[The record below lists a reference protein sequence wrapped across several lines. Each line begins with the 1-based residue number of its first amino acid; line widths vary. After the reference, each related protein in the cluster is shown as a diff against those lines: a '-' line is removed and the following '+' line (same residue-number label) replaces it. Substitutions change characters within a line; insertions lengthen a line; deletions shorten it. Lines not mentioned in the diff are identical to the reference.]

1 MTGERPIPLVD
12 LGAQHATIAADVRGA
27 IDRVLTAQQFIL
39 GPEVAA
45 LESDIAAYSR
55 TSHGIGVSSGTDALL
70 VALMALG
77 VGPGDEVITTPYS
90 FIATAA
96 CIARLGARAVFVD
109 IDPVSYAID
118 PAGVAAAFT
127 DRTKAV
133 LPVHLYGQMA
143 DMTRLL
149 ELSRPRGI
157 AVVEDAAQAIGAERD
172 GVRSGQSG
180 TLGTLSFFP
189 SKNLGAAGDGGM
201 VLTSDEALARRVRL
215 LRNHGQAPKYFSEA
229 LGGNFRLDALQAAIL
244 RAKLPYLDG
253 WIAARQSN
261 ASRYRRM
268 FAEQGVDPGAVVLA
282 GETALALPQEATG
295 VRHVYHQF
303 VVRSTRRDALRAH
316 LTAAGIGSE
325 IYYPRPLHL
334 QTCFASWGYGPGD
347 FPESERAARETLAIP
362 IYPELT
368 ERQQARVVAT
378 IVAHGRSV
386 LATTILG
393 VFRSGS
399 SRGARGAAEEPI
411 VNREVVRHDLS
422 LVEIARRQLHAGRP
436 SPLQL
441 RSVGERASQRPHE
454 RRDVAG
460 GDDPPGLARD
470 ERVAA
475 PGHVGGHDGTPGRGG
490 LGEGEREPFAVE
502 GRQRDEGCTR
512 EGGWHVRGVAPPL
525 DDALPLPG
533 ADLGLSDGGWVR
545 RAGAARED
553 EPRGEALSLERSCG
567 LHELAHALV
576 PEQARRQENDG
587 RTEGRIGERR
597 RGEER
602 EVDPGPSDEHRA
614 RGGRGAGV
622 DEPQPVILVL
632 KNSDAVRVTERRSVA
647 LDDAGPQDGTSST
660 IAVAGRENEAE
671 PADGVDHRRNVQR
684 AGGHR
689 TVENGLD
696 CHVVDQVRSL
706 ATVERGDA
714 SQRLQVPGG
723 RLAAPIERHGDE
735 AQPRVL
741 DAAPRRALSRGHH
754 DVEPPVL
761 HRHAER
767 ESMRHEER
775 IVIHEVEDLHAREM
789 VPGEGAGTSPFAS
802 ARTGLGKKERA
813 ARAAV
818 RSSIGNRW
826 RKISP
831 MFAIDV
837 A

>member
-27 IDRVLTAQQFIL
+27 IDRVLMAQQFIL

-77 VGPGDEVITTPYS
+77 LGPGDEVITTPYS

-295 VRHVYHQF
+295 VRHVWHQF

-386 LATTILG
+386 LATTIP
-393 VFRSGS
+393 
-399 SRGARGAAEEPI
+399 RG
-411 VNREVVRHDLS
+411 LS
-422 LVEIARRQLHAGRP
+422 LRKLERGSRRGGGADRRPRGGPPRSFSCRNRAPPTVRRPTLAAAAPLGRRARVATSARAPGRRGGGRSTRSRPGRARRDT
-436 SPLQL
+436 
-441 RSVGERASQRPHE
+441 RAYRWS
-454 RRDVAG
+454 RRD
-460 GDDPPGLARD
+460 ARP
-470 ERVAA
+470 RR
-475 PGHVGGHDGTPGRGG
+475 PRRG
-490 LGEGEREPFAVE
+490 
-502 GRQRDEGCTR
+502 
-512 EGGWHVRGVAPPL
+512 
-525 DDALPLPG
+525 
-533 ADLGLSDGGWVR
+533 
-545 RAGAARED
+545 RAGA
-553 EPRGEALSLERSCG
+553 PRG
-567 LHELAHALV
+567 
-576 PEQARRQENDG
+576 RR
-587 RTEGRIGERR
+587 
-597 RGEER
+597 
-602 EVDPGPSDEHRA
+602 
-614 RGGRGAGV
+614 
-622 DEPQPVILVL
+622 
-632 KNSDAVRVTERRSVA
+632 
-647 LDDAGPQDGTSST
+647 
-660 IAVAGRENEAE
+660 
-671 PADGVDHRRNVQR
+671 
-684 AGGHR
+684 
-689 TVENGLD
+689 
-696 CHVVDQVRSL
+696 
-706 ATVERGDA
+706 
-714 SQRLQVPGG
+714 
-723 RLAAPIERHGDE
+723 
-735 AQPRVL
+735 
-741 DAAPRRALSRGHH
+741 
-754 DVEPPVL
+754 
-761 HRHAER
+761 
-767 ESMRHEER
+767 
-775 IVIHEVEDLHAREM
+775 
-789 VPGEGAGTSPFAS
+789 
-802 ARTGLGKKERA
+802 RA
-813 ARAAV
+813 ARRGLHAPGWLACP
-818 RSSIGNRW
+818 W
-826 RKISP
+826 RGP
-831 MFAIDV
+831 TTR
-837 A
+837 